1 MNVLNDRRT
10 DAFLKIEFYFTRQG
24 PSSRYLPTQK
34 VWTAHARGQTLPRL
48 TSNCDMSSTLPYT
61 TKTTFTGIPSS
72 SAVEEY
78 IEKKLSFLEKLLAH
92 YIVKGSE
99 VLFEVEVGKTTD
111 HHREGDVYR
120 AEINFSAGGVHL
132 RAVAVKDD
140 LYAAL
145 DEAKDEMQRELRR
158 HKDKDLALVKRGGE
172 AFKEWRSR
180 DASALDSL

>member
-1 MNVLNDRRT
+1 MP
-10 DAFLKIEFYFTRQG
+10 
-24 PSSRYLPTQK
+24 PSF
-34 VWTAHARGQTLPRL
+34 
-48 TSNCDMSSTLPYT
+48 PYQS
-61 TKTTFTGIPSS
+61 KTTFHGIPSS

-78 IEKKLSFLEKLLAH
+78 ITKKLSFLEKLLAH
-92 YIVKGSE
+92 YAAKGSE

-132 RAVAVKDD
+132 RAEATKDD

-158 HKDKDLALVKRGGE
+158 HKDKEMARVKRGGRE
-172 AFKEWRSR
+172 QKKISN
-180 DASALDSL
+180 SPNI

>member
-1 MNVLNDRRT
+1 M
-10 DAFLKIEFYFTRQG
+10 F
-24 PSSRYLPTQK
+24 
-34 VWTAHARGQTLPRL
+34 
-48 TSNCDMSSTLPYT
+48 PYKF
-61 TKTTFTGIPSS
+61 KTMFNGIPAS

-78 IEKKLSFLEKLLAH
+78 VAKKLSFLEKLLAH
-92 YIVKGSE
+92 YAEKGSE

-132 RAVAVKDD
+132 RAEATKDD

-158 HKDKDLALVKRGGE
+158 YKEKEIARVKRGGKTWKQISK
-172 AFKEWRSR
+172 F
-180 DASALDSL
+180 